1 VGRNVWKIMRPTAA
15 PEAWAELP
23 EKVAHALPQRLLAV
37 GEAQASG
44 SDSVA
49 ACREAGR
56 LLAGDGVSLE
66 EALESLYLTSVLVR
80 GHQPD
85 YAELVAV
92 SVAWSDA
99 TLGYL
104 HRLSCADPMT
114 GLSTQAHLR
123 GRLAELYRS
132 HDVRRSHAL
141 VVVESSATADA
152 DESVSHTLDLARL
165 GDTVRTVF
173 AGSETVAGIGLTRV
187 AVLVDRDEVLARRVA
202 LLRTLLERTTA
213 RVWIEGLPGGDL
225 AAGALLDELA
235 RL

>member
-1 VGRNVWKIMRPTAA
+1 MGRSVWKIMRPTAA

-23 EKVAHALPQRLLAV
+23 EKVAQALPQRLLAV

-44 SDSVA
+44 TDSVP

-56 LLAGDGVSLE
+56 RLAGDGVSLE
-66 EALESLYLTSVLVR
+66 DALEALYLTSVLVR

-85 YAELVAV
+85 YAELVAL

-104 HRLSCADPMT
+104 HRLTCSDPMT
-114 GLSTQAHLR
+114 GLSTTAHLH

-141 VVVESSATADA
+141 VVVEAPGPDNFVDPVT
-152 DESVSHTLDLARL
+152 HRLDLARL

-173 AGSETVAGIGLTRV
+173 AGSEIIAGIGIYRIV
-187 AVLVDRDEVLARRVA
+187 VLVDRDDVLARRVA

-213 RVWIEGLPGGDL
+213 RVWIEGLPGGEL
-225 AAGALLDELA
+225 AAGGLLDELA

>member
-1 VGRNVWKIMRPTAA
+1 MGRSVWNIMRTTAA

-23 EKVAHALPQRLLAV
+23 ESVVRGLPQHLLAV

-44 SDSVA
+44 TDSVA

-56 LLAGDGVSLE
+56 LLAGDGVALE
-66 EALESLYLTSVLVR
+66 EALEALHLTSVLVR

-85 YAELVAV
+85 YPELVAL

-141 VVVESSATADA
+141 VVVEAPVVEKDGAVGDSL
-152 DESVSHTLDLARL
+152 VLARL

-173 AGSETVAGIGLTRV
+173 AGSETVAGIGQSRV
-187 AVLVDRDEVLARRVA
+187 VVLVDRDEVLARRVA

>member
-1 VGRNVWKIMRPTAA
+1 MGRNVWKIMRPTAA

-23 EKVAHALPQRLLAV
+23 ERVARALPPRLLAV

-44 SDSVA
+44 TDSVA

-56 LLAGDGVSLE
+56 LLAGDGVALE
-66 EALESLYLTSVLVR
+66 DALEALHRTSVLVR

-132 HDVRRSHAL
+132 FDVRRSHGL
-141 VVVESSATADA
+141 VVVESAGAADA
-152 DESVSHTLDLARL
+152 VSHSLDLARL

-173 AGSETVAGIGLTRV
+173 AGSETVAGIGTTRV
-187 AVLVDRDEVLARRVA
+187 VVLVDRDDVLARRVA
-202 LLRTLLERTTA
+202 LLRALLERTTA
-213 RVWIEGLPGGDL
+213 RVWIEGLPGSDL

>member
-1 VGRNVWKIMRPTAA
+1 MGRSVWKIMRPTAA
-15 PEAWAELP
+15 PEVWAELP
-23 EKVAHALPQRLLAV
+23 EKVAQALPQRLLAV

-44 SDSVA
+44 TDSVP

-56 LLAGDGVSLE
+56 RLAGDGVSLE
-66 EALESLYLTSVLVR
+66 EALEALHLTSVLVR

-85 YAELVAV
+85 YTELVSL

-141 VVVESSATADA
+141 VVVESPGSADA
-152 DESVSHTLDLARL
+152 VSHTLDLARL

-187 AVLVDRDEVLARRVA
+187 VVLVDRDEVLARRVA